1 MVYFQCGARARSNG
15 KWRRSALYGCKSAS
29 LVKDPRDSS
38 PDGWRFPSA
47 GATIGCVDS
56 LFAMAV
62 SIAHGVPI
70 NFLLG
75 DRV

>member
-1 MVYFQCGARARSNG
+1 MIYFQCGAKARLDG

-29 LVKDPRDSS
+29 PVKDPGDSS

-56 LFAMAV
+56 LLAIGV

-70 NFLLG
+70 NSLPG